1 MSDSKHLNQ
10 ALLNIAAPLTNK
22 LMGDLEICL
31 SSAGLLGRDVGPVE
45 PSNLTISLD
54 LIIHNG
60 KLTLLS
66 SCSIEGRSICGSRT
80 TRLDSLPVVS
90 EESSLLDETIN

>member
-1 MSDSKHLNQ
+1 MLDSKHLKQ
-10 ALLNIAAPLTNK
+10 ALLSIAAPLTNK
-22 LMGDLEICL
+22 LMGDLEIYL

-66 SCSIEGRSICGSRT
+66 SCSVEGRSICGSRT
-80 TRLDSLPVVS
+80 TRLDSLPHAC
-90 EESSLLDETIN
+90 EESSSQDQAIN